1 MDSNPMTVLAV
12 LAVIGVLATV
22 NALRREARRGMHG
35 IRTVGHGLGALFRV
49 LVTAGVIVAVQ
60 WVVTTRFDQSVT
72 AVALVLGLPALFAG
86 ASLMRLTTTT
96 TDDSDLW
103 HRRGGVWR

>member
-1 MDSNPMTVLAV
+1 MDTNVMTVVAV
-12 LAVIGVLATV
+12 LAVIGVLAMV
-22 NALRREARRGMHG
+22 NALRREARRGMAG
-35 IRTVGHGLGALFRV
+35 IRYAGHATAGLFRV

-60 WVVTTRFDQSVT
+60 WVVTARFGESVT

-96 TDDSDLW
+96 DHTDVW
-103 HRRGGVWR
+103 HRRGGGWR